1 MQMRS
6 GVIQQFSRQNVTY
19 MFSVSGTK
27 TGVKC
32 DLLRLEGI
40 DMANMPII
48 VDPLPKSA
56 INRNS
61 WIYTSMRPITKI
73 DAREQTVKVSES
85 LQIVSL

>member
-1 MQMRS
+1 MS
-6 GVIQQFSRQNVTY
+6 H
-19 MFSVSGTK
+19 SVGGTK
-27 TGVKC
+27 MEVQC

-61 WIYTSMRPITKI
+61 WIYTSMQPMTKI
-73 DAREQTVKVSES
+73 DACEQTVKVSEIWK
-85 LQIVSL
+85 IVSL